1 MAHPK
6 ISYGLMFLALGGLT
20 ISKLIRGS
28 TKDLCG
34 DKQFCILIVEWLHE
48 STYVKNCI
56 KLHIHT
62 SSCKTGNIWKV
73 VCRLYNVN
81 FWGNNIA
88 LYWYTCIPDVLHY
101 AHVWFYYQGKL
112 NTGYLHNFL
121 QTYIKKKKKKLT
133 KNKIPQNFST

>member
-56 KLHIHT
+56 KLHTHT
-62 SSCKTGNIWKV
+62 QVHVKLVISEKWSVG
-73 VCRLYNVN
+73 
-81 FWGNNIA
+81 
-88 LYWYTCIPDVLHY
+88 YTMSISGAIILHY
-101 AHVWFYYQGKL
+101 TDTHVFQMYCTMLMYDF
-112 NTGYLHNFL
+112 T
-121 QTYIKKKKKKLT
+121 T
-133 KNKIPQNFST
+133 KGN